1 MKKLLI
7 FESILIIFFVL
18 AWNVSKADLDDSRTK
33 EYCISLEEEI
43 YELMKYLKLDYE
55 GLNSKKPEQL
65 FNMMIKDEDRL
76 YKLSVTYENLC
87 D

>member
-18 AWNVSKADLDDSRTK
+18 AWNVSKADLNKLTLK
-33 EYCISLEEEI
+33 GYCESLESEI
-43 YELMKYLKLDYE
+43 NELMGFLKNDYN
-55 GLNSKKPEQL
+55 GASHDKPKGMY
-65 FNMMIKDEDRL
+65 NIMIKDEDRL

>member
-18 AWNVSKADLDDSRTK
+18 AWNVSKADFNELTLK
-33 EYCISLEEEI
+33 EYCESLESEI
-43 YELMKYLKLDYE
+43 NELMGFLKNDYN
-55 GLNSKKPEQL
+55 GTSHDKPKGMY
-65 FNMMIKDEDRL
+65 NIMIKDEDRL

>member
-18 AWNVSKADLDDSRTK
+18 AWNVSKADLNELTLK
-33 EYCISLEEEI
+33 GYCESLESEI
-43 YELMKYLKLDYE
+43 NELMGFLKTDYN
-55 GLNSKKPEQL
+55 GTTH
-65 FNMMIKDEDRL
+65 NMPKSSYNIMIKDEDRL